1 MGKLKNHMM
10 EVDDY
15 VNSIINE
22 KTIEEILV
30 SVDQL
35 YGKYWVGYVA
45 EQLIDHNELTNIND

>member
-10 EVDDY
+10 EIDDY
-15 VNSIINE
+15 VNSIIDE

-45 EQLIDHNELTNIND
+45 EQLIDHRELTNIND